1 VPPTCRLDAPSFPSA
16 DDLLTGLEP
25 DQREVAVA
33 LRGPVTFFSA
43 GHTGKTRAYARP
55 HGDLAALVAA
65 QLRGLGLPAESI
77 DDVGGC
83 THDEPTLYFSH
94 RRDAGRTGRHLSGI
108 VARGVEA
115 RGEGATNSS
124 RDRGTSV
131 EG

>member
-1 VPPTCRLDAPSFPSA
+1 EEWLAAIGPHIRVPAFEIGD
-16 DDLLTGLEP
+16 
-25 DQREVAVA
+25 EVAA
-33 LRGPVTFFSA
+33 AMEEAAPA
-43 GHTGKTRAYARP
+43 GATVVSRAYARP